1 MLFPLATVIWGL
13 TSIIDIFS
21 GNATTTFDEFFDNF
35 IDGADGPLSWVSSRK
50 RLRWERERVQTK
62 FNEKK
67 SDISYDTYGKLKE
80 QLSGIETIVNSG
92 IKETIEDYKNDAY
105 KAIER
110 VFK

>member
-21 GNATTTFDEFFDNF
+21 GNPTTTFDKFFDDF
-35 IDGADGPLSWVSSRK
+35 IDGIDGPLSWVSSRK
-50 RLRWERERVQTK
+50 RLRWERERVQAK

-67 SDISYDTYGKLKE
+67 SDISYDTYRKIKGE
-80 QLSGIETIVNSG
+80 LSGIDTIINRG
-92 IKETIEDYKNDAY
+92 IKEVIETYKDDAY
-105 KAIER
+105 KTIER